1 MNYFEF
7 YHGFD
12 DNDTRA
18 EQSDHESETQEAFLE
33 GSLPGVHLCS
43 AHGTPCARGGPCL
56 GAREAADHLR
66 ANAGGTLVC
75 HRAYWAGT
83 AQVPR
88 QALGKVGAQRL
99 IPPMVQPGPAR

>member
-1 MNYFEF
+1 MGACLACIYAV
-7 YHGFD
+7 
-12 DNDTRA
+12 RMAPRVPA
-18 EQSDHESETQEAFLE
+18 EKPVRTPSE
-33 GSLPGVHLCS
+33 
-43 AHGTPCARGGPCL
+43 RGGPCL
-56 GAREAADHLR
+56 RAREAADHLR

-99 IPPMVQPGPAR
+99 VPPMVHLGRRGKPRRLMRLR